1 MTEAEKLVAQFKA
14 EREQLKAQEDLAAY
28 IAAYIA
34 EEFDRGAPKRAVD
47 EFMIRDAIEAFMGGA
62 R

>member
-1 MTEAEKLVAQFKA
+1 MTEAERLVAEFKA
-14 EREQLKAQEDLAAY
+14 GRKQEDLAAY

-47 EFMIRDAIEAFMGGA
+47 EYMIRDAIEAYMGGA

>member
-1 MTEAEKLVAQFKA
+1 MTEAEK
-14 EREQLKAQEDLAAY
+14 RDLAAY

-47 EFMIRDAIEAFMGGA
+47 EYMILDAINAYLGGA

>member
-1 MTEAEKLVAQFKA
+1 MNNAQKLIAQFQQ
-14 EREQLKAQEDLAAY
+14 ERYQLKAKEDLAAY